1 MEACSAF
8 CLLSASAG
16 TRSAP
21 KLSIKSAYDLPAAL
35 DLLFR
40 SWMREV

>member
-21 KLSIKSAYDLPAAL
+21 KMPIKNAYDLLVPL
-35 DLLFR
+35 DLLFGG
-40 SWMREV
+40 

>member
-8 CLLSASAG
+8 CLLLASAW

-21 KLSIKSAYDLPAAL
+21 KMSIKNAYDLLVPL

-40 SWMREV
+40 G